1 MLPPALLRWWWRRRR
16 RHPRVGRRRLLFL
29 LGLSDKDTGDDVFSG
44 RPRVRLLRL
53 LVLSLFANAAE
64 IWLSP
69 LVDTASGSPRH
80 LPAFCG
86 STGLLAMV
94 SIACTCRF
102 LPPPSAARDGRCAF
116 RGTRCVAAG
125 GRRRWLMRHVQGWKS
140 LVQLVGGFGSGSGA
154 CHQHRPSERLTK
166 LRTRLRFDVF
176 TCFFKVL
183 FCKTGDVLCSKSTL
197 QTFYKFTLF

>member
-44 RPRVRLLRL
+44 RPRVRLL
-53 LVLSLFANAAE
+53 
-64 IWLSP
+64 
-69 LVDTASGSPRH
+69 
-80 LPAFCG
+80 
-86 STGLLAMV
+86 
-94 SIACTCRF
+94 RF